1 MELKEKIISQSL
13 SLFISRGVRPVNM
26 DEVSSKLG
34 ISKKTLYLHVD
45 NKSDLVFQSFSCL
58 LNELKNAFLTICS
71 EDKNAIDELYEMDEK
86 IVLLFR
92 STHVSLISELKKH
105 YLESWELV
113 EDFKKN
119 FLFNLIE
126 NNIKKGI
133 HQNLYRSNLNTTVIT
148 KIFINRSENL
158 VDSQLFIDLDIDL
171 RERLKEHRIYHIR
184 GIASLKGIQYLEEK
198 SEIW

>member
-198 SEIW
+198 LEIW